1 MIIEDRTAQL
11 PGLYDEGDDLLYR
24 STSGRWYR
32 VEEDPLTC
40 EPFGLEE
47 IPEPTN
53 PRAVQ
58 APDGPGMTDDDRARE
73 LTYREQVR
81 ALCAAAEAI
90 NGDTPRGDIWAIVG
104 TRPRARALA

>member
-1 MIIEDRTAQL
+1 MIIEDRTAPL

-47 IPEPTN
+47 ISEPTN
-53 PRAVQ
+53 PRPVQ
-58 APDGPGMTDDDRARE
+58 AADGPGMTDDDRARE
-73 LTYREQVR
+73 LVYREQVR
-81 ALCAAAEAI
+81 ALCATAEAI